1 MIPRILWIA
10 LVTIH
15 AIIMVVTCCYYYSFT
30 LCLIVDTPR
39 FFLNLYH
46 ISISY
51 APVLRVEIVQ
61 LQQPPKFFACFWVVR
76 VENRSQTLEPSLRW
90 IPMCGWIKN
99 LASEHEETWNQPF
112 LTHSPWEDGR
122 NLVDDA
128 QGIDSLDGARGLDN
142 VAVCCNGFAIFTT
155 LVQCWLHNWRVFCRN
170 VSSFPNNVCLL
181 CWPGSE
187 ECGSLAMSRR
197 GWAGRNAAMEPCS
210 CAQHKGSTGFRQHG
224 LWASLLSWFD

>member
-1 MIPRILWIA
+1 MNCSGYYSRYFHGCYIHVVTIILLPCVWLWI
-10 LVTIH
+10 H
-15 AIIMVVTCCYYYSFT
+15 R
-30 LCLIVDTPR
+30 D
-39 FFLNLYH
+39 FFKH

-51 APVLRVEIVQ
+51 APVLRVDIVQ

-76 VENRSQTLEPSLRW
+76 VENRSHTLEPSLRW
-90 IPMCGWIKN
+90 IPMCGWIKH
-99 LASEHEETWNQPF
+99 LASEREITWNQPF
-112 LTHSPWEDGR
+112 LIHSPLKDGR

-142 VAVCCNGFAIFTT
+142 VAVCCSGF
-155 LVQCWLHNWRVFCRN
+155 CNLHNLGAMLVAQLEDFSSN

-197 GWAGRNAAMEPCS
+197 GWAGCNAAMEPCS